1 MATALDSTTTT
12 AFGPDADGDS
22 SAFRSEIRDEK
33 IRIVEYSCF
42 PRVAPQQR
50 PRIGFTRDIS
60 PSGLCLG
67 VDRSEPVGSLLRLS
81 LRDIEGRSGDTCV
94 GRVVW
99 SSSERDGRHWL
110 GLELLTPARTERGE
124 GAGPRSAVGRLFD
137 R

>member
-12 AFGPDADGDS
+12 FTPDCDGDAE
-22 SAFRSEIRDEK
+22 AFRSEARDEM

-67 VDRSEPVGSLLRLS
+67 VDRNEPVGTLLRLC

-99 SSSERDGRHWL
+99 NSSERDGRHWL
-110 GLELLTPARTERGE
+110 GLQLLTPAQPECSEAART
-124 GAGPRSAVGRLFD
+124 RSLVSRPFGR
-137 R
+137 